1 MLLSKKKKFIFI
13 HVPKVAGQS
22 VTNALMPFAASGW
35 QRGLSC
41 IIPYRYQLKLYTK
54 LRKHT
59 GITFLP
65 QPFVDHVRCEEVIQ
79 TLGAETFNA
88 YFSFSFVRNPWAWVL
103 SQYSYALKNP
113 RHNRHRLVKEFND
126 FDSYL
131 KWHCKEDDHLYL
143 QKSFVCD
150 TNGKLLVNF
159 IGKQE
164 QLEKDFNHVC
174 KTIGIASKLPTF
186 NVSTK
191 SSYKNHYNQDTRDL
205 VASRYAQDIDL
216 FGYHF

>member
-22 VTNALMPFAASGW
+22 VTNALMPFAATNW
-35 QRGLSC
+35 QRGLSL
-41 IIPYRYQLKLYTK
+41 ILHYRYQLKIYTK
-54 LRKHT
+54 LRKYT

-79 TLGAETFNA
+79 ALGTETFNN
-88 YFSFSFVRNPWAWVL
+88 YFSFAFVRNPWAWAL

-113 RHNRHRLVKEFND
+113 RHNLHRKVKEFNG

-131 KWHCKEDDHLYL
+131 QWHCKEDERFYL

-150 TNGKLLVNF
+150 AKGTLLVSF
-159 IGKQE
+159 VGKQE
-164 QLEKDFNHVC
+164 QLEKDFKHVC
-174 KTIGIASKLPTF
+174 ETIGIASTLPTF

-191 SSYKNHYNQDTRDL
+191 SSYKEHYSQDSRDL
-205 VASRYAQDIDL
+205 IAKRYAEDID
-216 FGYHF
+216 FFEYQF

>member
-22 VTNALMPFAASGW
+22 VTNALMPFAASNW
-35 QRGLSC
+35 QRGLSF
-41 IIPYRYQLKLYTK
+41 IIRYRYQLKIYTK
-54 LRKHT
+54 LRKYT

-65 QPFVDHVRCEEVIQ
+65 QPFVDHVRCDEVIQ
-79 TLGAETFNA
+79 TIGLESFNT
-88 YFSFSFVRNPWAWVL
+88 YFSFAFVRNPWAWAL
-103 SQYSYALKNP
+103 SQYSYALKNT
-113 RHNRHRLVKEFND
+113 RHNRHRLVKDFSS

-131 KWHCKEDDHLYL
+131 QWHCNEDENFYL

-150 TNGKLLVNF
+150 SDETLLVNF
-159 IGKQE
+159 VGKQE

-174 KTIGIASKLPTF
+174 EAIGIASTLPTF

-191 SSYKNHYNQDTRDL
+191 SSYKERYSQESKDL
-205 VASRYAQDIDL
+205 IAERYAEDID
-216 FGYHF
+216 FFEYQF